1 MIETFSTRNL
11 EAREKLDYWNSLI
24 GQTWS
29 GLVVDSLNPH
39 FDARLS
45 RWQMAELAMA
55 RPTSAAA
62 VVSRRV
68 GPQSLPPGQKIIV
81 HIVNSGEC
89 RLQQRGREVILRE
102 GDMTICA
109 GEDYYRFDIETRHE
123 ILIVEMDRECLA
135 ARRSDIDD
143 HVARCI
149 SGRSVGTRMVHRYVQ
164 ALWEEARSSEG
175 AGAAATYSSVLAD
188 LIAASL
194 DASTATGAVAPDP
207 LFRRACE
214 FIDACLC
221 EPELSPSLIATALN
235 VPLRTLQAAAARA
248 ETTLGATITAR
259 RLQLAARRLR
269 QNPLE
274 TITAIAFDCGFADSA
289 YFARRF
295 QQQFG
300 LSPSQYR
307 SRH

>member
-11 EAREKLDYWNSLI
+11 EAREKLDYWNDLV
-24 GQTWS
+24 GETWS
-29 GLVVDSLNPH
+29 GLVVDPLGSQ
-39 FDARLS
+39 FDARLL
-45 RWQMAELAMA
+45 RWQMGELEMA

-62 VVSRRV
+62 VVARRM
-68 GPQSLPPGQKIIV
+68 GPQSLPSRQKMLV
-81 HIVNSGEC
+81 HIIKSGEG
-89 RLQQRGREVILRE
+89 RLQHRGREVILRE
-102 GDMTICA
+102 GDIAICA

-123 ILIVEMDRECLA
+123 ILVVGLDRECLA

-143 HVARCI
+143 HVARRI
-149 SGRSVGTRMVHRYVQ
+149 SGRSLGARMVHRYVQ
-164 ALWEEARSSEG
+164 ALWEEARLSEG

-194 DASTATGAVAPDP
+194 DDAGEAGTVAPDP

-214 FIDACLC
+214 VIDANLC
-221 EPELSPSLIATALN
+221 EPELSPSLIAAALN

-259 RLQLAARRLR
+259 RLALAARRLR

-274 TITAIAFDCGFADSA
+274 TITTIAFDCGFCDSA

>member
-11 EAREKLDYWNSLI
+11 DARDKLDYWNSLI
-24 GQTWS
+24 GETWA
-29 GLVVDSLNPH
+29 GLVVDPLHPA

-45 RWQMAELAMA
+45 RWQMGELAMA
-55 RPTSAAA
+55 RPTSVAA
-62 VVSRRV
+62 VVTRRM
-68 GPQSLPPGQKIIV
+68 GQHTLPPRQRILV

-89 RLQQRGREVILRE
+89 RLQQRGREVTLHE
-102 GDMTICA
+102 GDMALCTV
-109 GEDYYRFDIETRHE
+109 EEHYRFDIRTRHE
-123 ILIVEMDRECLA
+123 MLIVEMDRECLA

-143 HVARCI
+143 HVARRI
-149 SGRSVGTRMVHRYVQ
+149 SGRSLGARMVHRYVQ
-164 ALWEEARSSEG
+164 ALWEEARASEG
-175 AGAAATYSSVLAD
+175 AAAAATYSLVLAD

-194 DASTATGAVAPDP
+194 DEAGEAGTAAPDP

-214 FIDACLC
+214 VIDANLC
-221 EPELSPSLIATALN
+221 DAELSPSLIAAALN

-248 ETTLGATITAR
+248 ETTLGATIAAR
-259 RLQLAARRLR
+259 RLQLAAHRLR
-269 QNPLE
+269 RNPQE

-300 LSPSQYR
+300 VSPSQYR

>member
-1 MIETFSTRNL
+1 MIETFSTRSL
-11 EAREKLDYWNSLI
+11 EARDKLDYWNDLI
-24 GQTWS
+24 GATWS
-29 GLVVDSLNPH
+29 GLVVDPLHPA
-39 FDARLS
+39 FEARLS
-45 RWQMAELAMA
+45 RWQLGELTMS

-62 VVSRRV
+62 VVARRME
-68 GPQSLPPGQKIIV
+68 QHLLPPRQKLLV

-89 RLQQRGREVILRE
+89 RFHQRGRELFLRE
-102 GDMTICA
+102 GDMAVCA
-109 GEDYYRFDIETRHE
+109 AEDYYRFDIQIPHE
-123 ILIVEMDRECLA
+123 ILIVELDRECLLS
-135 ARRSDIDD
+135 RLSDIDD
-143 HVARCI
+143 HVARRI
-149 SGRSVGTRMVHRYVQ
+149 SGQSLGARMVHRYVQ
-164 ALWEEARSSEG
+164 ALWEEARSPDG
-175 AGAAATYSSVLAD
+175 AGVAPTYSSVLAD

-194 DASTATGAVAPDP
+194 DNAEEAGTVAPDP

-214 FIDACLC
+214 VIDANLC
-221 EPELSPSLIATALN
+221 EPELSPSLIASALN

-269 QNPLE
+269 RNPQE
-274 TITAIAFDCGFADSA
+274 TITAIAFDCGFTDSA